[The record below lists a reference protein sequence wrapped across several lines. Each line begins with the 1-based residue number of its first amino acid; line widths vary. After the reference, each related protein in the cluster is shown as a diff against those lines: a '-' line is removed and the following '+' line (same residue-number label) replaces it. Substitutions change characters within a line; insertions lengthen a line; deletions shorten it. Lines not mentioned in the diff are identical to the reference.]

1 MGFEVVV
8 RPAILPDIR
17 PPPAQA
23 LLPADAPDK
32 GIAVISGGGGGVI
45 DLPWSQN
52 SSWSRSRN
60 VEVIRHYAKV
70 RVYAS
75 QQDGTY
81 DKSTYI
87 EYEVLTSIEYRENG
101 KDVSKF
107 TYAKPTDSPDGSYE
121 IIETGLSR
129 MNVENL

>member
-32 GIAVISGGGGGVI
+32 GIAVLSGSGGGVI
-45 DLPWSQN
+45 DLPWSQT
-52 SSWSRSRN
+52 SSWSRSRQ
-60 VEVIRHYAKV
+60 VEVKRHYDKV

-75 QQDGTY
+75 NPDGTFNR
-81 DKSTYI
+81 DEYI
-87 EYEVLTSIEYRENG
+87 EYEVLTSIEYLQNG
-101 KDVSKF
+101 ETAIGQVFARPLESE
-107 TYAKPTDSPDGSYE
+107 GVE
-121 IIETGLSR
+121 VIERGLSR
-129 MNVENL
+129 MNEG